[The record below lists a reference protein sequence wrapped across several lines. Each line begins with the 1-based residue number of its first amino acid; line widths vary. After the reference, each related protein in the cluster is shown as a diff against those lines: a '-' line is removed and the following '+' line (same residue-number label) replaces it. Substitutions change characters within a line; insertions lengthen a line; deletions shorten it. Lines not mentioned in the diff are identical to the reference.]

1 MGMTSA
7 EHKARAEQL
16 LAEVDPLV
24 ESLADMRLPFDEA
37 AVLQLGA
44 LVSYAQVQ
52 AHATLALYPD
62 PAGLKS

>member
-1 MGMTSA
+1 MNSA

-24 ESLADMRLPFDEA
+24 ESMADVKLPFDEA
-37 AVLQLGA
+37 AAYQLAA

-62 PAGLKS
+62 PAGLEP